1 MHLDKGAESG
11 NWIKATVRMRDKTG
25 KVGCAPSSMLYPGT
39 VAPFPGRDREDD
51 TGGG

>member
-11 NWIKATVRMRDKTG
+11 NWIKVTVRMRGKTG
-25 KVGCAPSSMLYPGT
+25 KVGCAPSSMPYPGI
-39 VAPFPGRDREDD
+39 VALSPGRDREDD

>member
-11 NWIKATVRMRDKTG
+11 SWIKATVRMRDKTG
-25 KVGCAPSSMLYPGT
+25 KVGCAPSSML
-39 VAPFPGRDREDD
+39 FPGRDREDD